1 MRVRSTQSGRWQ
13 QVPAGVRDY
22 AAPDAARHSAL
33 AASVRSEFMR
43 WGYAEVRTPPVEYLE
58 TIVRGAGAGIQD
70 HLFKIVDT
78 GGELLVLPPGMSVPV
93 ARLVAPRLPPPASG
107 PLRLSYVG
115 GGFLG

>member
-22 AAPDAARHSAL
+22 TAPDAARHSAL

-78 GGELLVLPPGMSVPV
+78 GGGLLGPRPGETRPRRPCGATRHLPHTAG
-93 ARLVAPRLPPPASG
+93 ALPDASE
-107 PLRLSYVG
+107 S
-115 GGFLG
+115 